1 MIEGSGLLRHLTS
14 VARYALFPLLSMP
27 QNRKGL
33 TNAAVADFSYATEE
47 FVCLVEIM
55 NGRLQDEVVLP
66 LPTRYIVDLHCANS
80 YTHAFRV
87 LQHAFRAY
95 QGSAFAYQS
104 NKACLYTCFHF
115 VMVVIMRTHI
125 VVWGIVV

>member
-80 YTHAFRV
+80 YTHAPS
-87 LQHAFRAY
+87 QHAFSAY
-95 QGSAFAYQS
+95 QGSEFAYQP
-104 NKACLYTCFHF
+104 NKACLYTRFHF
-115 VMVVIMRTHI
+115 AMVVIMRTHI
-125 VVWGIVV
+125 VV